1 MPQVV
6 SRSSICEMLARF
18 SEGLDTAEAEHCRS
32 QLIINHPG
40 SGRPAPASAPGMPRI
55 QEEAEEYIEASVCG
69 GSSAASSS
77 RNTASTRGSSRMSGY
92 NSFYQGSHKMLQTN
106 DNIAFS
112 KTNQIQ
118 TIFYTDYGASSSS
131 SSAGGSSSRHRAAA
145 SSGDRGEGMISVKIT
160 RDAEQ
165 RSGDTATAADNK
177 SFNQEEPD
185 TSSYEAWVLMED
197 FITLIEWLFIQSR
210 IQD

>member
-1 MPQVV
+1 
-6 SRSSICEMLARF
+6 MLARF

-106 DNIAFS
+106 HNNIVF
-112 KTNQIQ
+112 
-118 TIFYTDYGASSSS
+118 
-131 SSAGGSSSRHRAAA
+131 
-145 SSGDRGEGMISVKIT
+145 
-160 RDAEQ
+160 
-165 RSGDTATAADNK
+165 
-177 SFNQEEPD
+177 
-185 TSSYEAWVLMED
+185 
-197 FITLIEWLFIQSR
+197 
-210 IQD
+210 

>member
-1 MPQVV
+1 MRTPWPQLV

-40 SGRPAPASAPGMPRI
+40 SGRTAPAPASGMARI

-106 DNIAFS
+106 HKIAFS
-112 KTNQIQ
+112 
-118 TIFYTDYGASSSS
+118 
-131 SSAGGSSSRHRAAA
+131 
-145 SSGDRGEGMISVKIT
+145 
-160 RDAEQ
+160 
-165 RSGDTATAADNK
+165 NK
-177 SFNQEEPD
+177 SNLNILL
-185 TSSYEAWVLMED
+185 YRLRCL
-197 FITLIEWLFIQSR
+197 LILQFSWR
-210 IQD
+210 

>member
-1 MPQVV
+1 
-6 SRSSICEMLARF
+6 MLARF

-40 SGRPAPASAPGMPRI
+40 SGRPAPASGMARI

-106 DNIAFS
+106 HKIAFS
-112 KTNQIQ
+112 
-118 TIFYTDYGASSSS
+118 
-131 SSAGGSSSRHRAAA
+131 
-145 SSGDRGEGMISVKIT
+145 
-160 RDAEQ
+160 
-165 RSGDTATAADNK
+165 NK
-177 SFNQEEPD
+177 SNLNILL
-185 TSSYEAWVLMED
+185 YRLRCL
-197 FITLIEWLFIQSR
+197 LILQFSWR
-210 IQD
+210 

>member
-1 MPQVV
+1 
-6 SRSSICEMLARF
+6 MLARF

-69 GSSAASSS
+69 AASSS

-92 NSFYQGSHKMLQTN
+92 NSFYQGSHKMLLTN
-106 DNIAFS
+106 HNNIVFS
-112 KTNQIQ
+112 KTNQFQ

-145 SSGDRGEGMISVKIT
+145 SSGDRGDGMISVKIT

-165 RSGDTATAADNK
+165 RSGDTAAAADNK

>member
-1 MPQVV
+1 MPQLV

-112 KTNQIQ
+112 KEIKFKLSSIQITAPPHPPVQ
-118 TIFYTDYGASSSS
+118 LE
-131 SSAGGSSSRHRAAA
+131 AAA
-145 SSGDRGEGMISVKIT
+145 AGTELPHPPETPVTG
-160 RDAEQ
+160 
-165 RSGDTATAADNK
+165 
-177 SFNQEEPD
+177 
-185 TSSYEAWVLMED
+185 
-197 FITLIEWLFIQSR
+197 
-210 IQD
+210 

>member
-1 MPQVV
+1 
-6 SRSSICEMLARF
+6 MLARF

-40 SGRPAPASAPGMPRI
+40 SGRPAPAAASGMARI

-106 DNIAFS
+106 HKIAFS
-112 KTNQIQ
+112 
-118 TIFYTDYGASSSS
+118 
-131 SSAGGSSSRHRAAA
+131 
-145 SSGDRGEGMISVKIT
+145 
-160 RDAEQ
+160 
-165 RSGDTATAADNK
+165 NK
-177 SFNQEEPD
+177 SNLNILL
-185 TSSYEAWVLMED
+185 YRLRCL
-197 FITLIEWLFIQSR
+197 LILQFSWR
-210 IQD
+210 